1 MYPKEAQLNI
11 KALPGHYINQVLV
24 GVLGVQQY
32 THISVIISIET
43 VLRSSTWLD
52 FWRTVREGGRDK
64 GRDDDGKRSDFH
76 RNVMRR
82 GEERERKIRERG

>member
-11 KALPGHYINQVLV
+11 KALPGLYINHVLV
-24 GVLGVQQY
+24 GDTVY
-32 THISVIISIET
+32 ISVILSIET

-76 RNVMRR
+76 RNVMR
-82 GEERERKIRERG
+82 GGKERKDQRAWIIREGNE